1 MEELTFDYAPNS
13 NDQDS
18 GIDCSKSVSLDLSSL
33 QEKKTV
39 RFRESIARAGIRH
52 LVKLYND
59 HLWTRKSNISIC
71 NTQDCDVEGGTT
83 CSNSVADYK
92 ESVEQVVRIERFL

>member
-33 QEKKTV
+33 QEKKN
-39 RFRESIARAGIRH
+39 SA
-52 LVKLYND
+52 
-59 HLWTRKSNISIC
+59 ISRINC
-71 NTQDCDVEGGTT
+71 EGW
-83 CSNSVADYK
+83 NSTPC
-92 ESVEQVVRIERFL
+92 